1 MAQYVFRITYASSQ
15 VWKTLQRLHSQHEA
29 REKIL
34 ALNLYLRKK
43 AKKPG
48 FVRAKV
54 EGELRT
60 APRLRVGDERPGGMQ
75 VQDRG
80 EVIAKAHEV
89 AEGPHDDAEFLARL
103 AVRLGDAQLA
113 GHGIAFVDD
122 VLLER
127 KLEFV
132 AVDFCAPVF
141 RLVLRQSCLARR
153 ARRNVGYRILLHMGS
168 HRQQVS
174 PDAVGIRPL
183 GVKLNAYSPSP
194 AGSGCSWW

>member
-34 ALNLYLRKK
+34 ALYLYLRKK
-43 AKKPG
+43 AKKPS

-54 EGELRT
+54 EGEFRT
-60 APRLRVGDERPGGMQ
+60 APRLRVGDGRPGGMQ
-75 VQDRG
+75 VQDRD
-80 EVIAKAHEV
+80 ELIAKAHEV

-141 RLVLRQSCLARR
+141 RLVLSAVL
-153 ARRNVGYRILLHMGS
+153 
-168 HRQQVS
+168 
-174 PDAVGIRPL
+174 PDATCSKECWRP
-183 GVKLNAYSPSP
+183 NIAAHAFAP
-194 AGSGCSWW
+194 AASQPRRGRYPAAAG